1 MQVGVFLR
9 KKAEVDSRQTV
20 PYNEIVPDAGKKPY
34 VIAVAN
40 EKGGVAKTTS
50 TLAIGTILAE
60 KGFKVLCVDL
70 DPQGNLT
77 LSLGYKP
84 QELPAAN
91 DPLTTEIKNL
101 DLIFARP
108 LIVDEAYQLR
118 VDTGQDLAAL
128 VALPYDYVLMDCPPS
143 LGKLALDAL
152 LVANFLVIP
161 TQADFFSAY
170 SLKSMMELVGL
181 VRRRGNPDLPYRI
194 LVTLFDQRNS
204 IHHSIMSQLNQA
216 FGAGIFKTI
225 IEVDAELRKAAILGF
240 PTSSSRGEKQYRALV
255 EEMLEYIQDLMT
267 V

>member
-1 MQVGVFLR
+1 MH
-9 KKAEVDSRQTV
+9 
-20 PYNEIVPDAGKKPY
+20 DAGKKPY

-50 TLAIGTILAE
+50 TLAIGTILAQ
-60 KGFKVLCVDL
+60 KGFKILCIDL

-84 QELPAAN
+84 QDLPATKE
-91 DPLTTEIKNL
+91 PLNTETENL

-108 LIVDEAYQLR
+108 LIVDDAYQLR
-118 VDTGQDLAAL
+118 VDAGQDVAAL
-128 VALPYDYVLMDCPPS
+128 TALPYDYVLLDCPPS

-152 LVANFLVIP
+152 LVANFLIIP

-170 SLKSMMELVGL
+170 SLKNMMELVGL

-204 IHHSIMSQLNQA
+204 IHHSILNQLNQV
-216 FGAGIFKTI
+216 FGGGMFNTM
-225 IEVDAELRKAAILGF
+225 IEVDAQLRKSAILGF
-240 PTSSSRGEKQYRALV
+240 PITKCRGAMQYHLLV
-255 EEMLEYIQDLMT
+255 EEMLKYIREVQM